1 MYAPKGFTKSV
12 TIATKIAI
20 WSQPLNVIRKC
31 SSEPLRLKLFRAD
44 QRVDEIDQ
52 QAERHRCGEAII
64 DDHFEAPQ
72 TRSQPTVYRTA
83 TTKKAQPTATMITS
97 SITHLLGQRPRIRSK
112 L

>member
-1 MYAPKGFTKSV
+1 MPRSTGRNTGDSRVRSPVKTSVMYAPKGFTKSV

-52 QAERHRCGEAII
+52 QTERHRRGKPII
-64 DDHFEAPQ
+64 DDHFGAPQ

-83 TTKKAQPTATMITS
+83 TTKKA
-97 SITHLLGQRPRIRSK
+97 
-112 L
+112 